1 MNILFDIGHPKDVN
15 VFKNVIWKLQ
25 ERGHEIKIV
34 ARAKENTKRVLEEYG
49 FGMKYA
55 NTIKR

>member
-15 VFKNVIWKLQ
+15 VFKNVILKLQ

-34 ARAKENTKRVLEEYG
+34 ARAKENTKRVLEEY
-49 FGMKYA
+49 
-55 NTIKR
+55 